1 MHSFL
6 KHGWTWL
13 ACGLAWIAIGQAPG
27 QAAEFDQ
34 PPEWAREAIWYQ
46 IFVERFR
53 NGDPANDPRPDYM
66 QGSYPGFVPDGWK
79 ITPWHQDW
87 YEQEE
92 WAKVEGE
99 HFHKLAAAR
108 RFGGDLQG
116 VLDKLDYLQDLGIN
130 AIYFNPLND
139 SPSLHKYDARH
150 YRHIDRT
157 FGPDPAGDTAIIDAE
172 NPVDPATWKWTAADK
187 LFLKLI
193 REVHLRDMRVIID
206 YSWNHTG
213 NTFWAWKDLL
223 KNQAKSRFRDWYD
236 IISFD
241 DPETPEN
248 EFKFKGWLGVKTLPE
263 LKKVNVTGKREGHGH
278 VFEGDLQ
285 PEVKAHVFNITRR
298 WLDPNGDGDPS
309 DGVDGFRL
317 DVATHVPLG
326 FWRDYRK
333 FVRKINPDALLLGE
347 AWWTK
352 WPDELMDPRPF
363 LQGDIFDSVMH
374 YQWYKPARR
383 LFAQAEGGIKPTD
396 FIAEMNRVYA
406 GYSPAQTQ
414 NMMNLVASHDS
425 PRFGTSFQNKHKYK
439 YRMGAR
445 GNKEL
450 KLGPPSADV
459 VREMRMMLLH
469 QFTFTSAPHIW
480 SGDELGMWG
489 ADDPDCRKP
498 LLWNDVE
505 HRPQVFTPDGQR
517 HAPIPVKPDREMF
530 NFHRELIA
538 LRKKRP
544 DWSRGKLQYLLANDA
559 KMTLAYRRDH
569 ENNRSIVSF
578 NFSDTPQSIRLKVG
592 LINGAGVLISSRAD
606 VVKNLRVED
615 SELEFELAPVS
626 GAALRLD

>member
-1 MHSFL
+1 
-6 KHGWTWL
+6 
-13 ACGLAWIAIGQAPG
+13 
-27 QAAEFDQ
+27 
-34 PPEWAREAIWYQ
+34 
-46 IFVERFR
+46 
-53 NGDPANDPRPDYM
+53 M

-116 VLDKLDYLQDLGIN
+116 VLDKLDYLQELGIN

-172 NPVDPATWKWTAADK
+172 DPVDPTTWKWTAADK

-193 REVHLRDMRVIID
+193 RELHRRDMRVIID

-213 NTFWAWKDLL
+213 NTFWAWKDLV
-223 KNQAKSRFRDWYD
+223 KNQAKSRFRNWYD
-236 IISFD
+236 IVSFD
-241 DPETPEN
+241 DPATPEN
-248 EFKFKGWLGVKTLPE
+248 EFQFKGWLGVKTLPE
-263 LKKVNVTGKREGHGH
+263 LKKVNVSGKREGHGH
-278 VFEGDLQ
+278 VFEGDLH

-406 GYSPAQTQ
+406 GYSPALTQ
-414 NMMNLVASHDS
+414 NLMNLVASHDS

-450 KLGPPSADV
+450 KLGPPGAEV

-498 LLWNDVE
+498 LLWDDVK
-505 HRPQVFTPDGQR
+505 HRPQVFAPD
-517 HAPIPVKPDREMF
+517 V
-530 NFHRELIA
+530 
-538 LRKKRP
+538 
-544 DWSRGKLQYLLANDA
+544 
-559 KMTLAYRRDH
+559 
-569 ENNRSIVSF
+569 
-578 NFSDTPQSIRLKVG
+578 
-592 LINGAGVLISSRAD
+592 
-606 VVKNLRVED
+606 
-615 SELEFELAPVS
+615 
-626 GAALRLD
+626 

>member
-1 MHSFL
+1 MKRFFRC
-6 KHGWTWL
+6 GWAWL
-13 ACGLAWIAIGQAPG
+13 ACGLAWFALGQAPG
-27 QAAEFDQ
+27 LAAPFDQ

-53 NGDPANDPRPDYM
+53 NGDPSNDPRPEYM
-66 QGSYPGFVPDGWK
+66 QGSYPGFVPDDWK

-92 WAKVEGE
+92 WAKGEGE

-116 VLDKLDYLQDLGIN
+116 VLDKLDYLEDLGIT

-157 FGPDPAGDTAIIDAE
+157 FGPDPAGDSAIIDAE
-172 NPVDPATWKWTAADK
+172 DPVDPATWKWTAADR

-193 REVHLRDMRVIID
+193 REVHRRNIRVIID

-213 NTFWAWKDLL
+213 NTFWAWKDLV
-223 KNQAKSRFRDWYD
+223 KNQDKSRFRDWYD
-236 IISFD
+236 IISFN
-241 DPETPEN
+241 DPKTPEN
-248 EFKFKGWLGVKTLPE
+248 EFHFEGWLGVKTLPE
-263 LKKVNVTGKREGHGH
+263 LKKVNVSSKRKGH
-278 VFEGDLQ
+278 VFDGDLHR
-285 PEVKAHVFNITRR
+285 EVKEHIFNITRR
-298 WLDPNGDGDPS
+298 WMDPDGDGDPA

-333 FVRKINPDALLLGE
+333 FVRGINPDALLLGE

-383 LFAQAEGGIKPTD
+383 LFAQAEGGLKPSG

-406 GYSPAQTQ
+406 GYTPAQTQ
-414 NMMNLVASHDS
+414 NLMNLVASHDS

-450 KLGPPSADV
+450 KLGPPSAEV

-498 LLWNDVE
+498 ILWEDVE

-517 HAPIPVKPDREMF
+517 HEPIPVKPDTEMF
-530 NFHRELIA
+530 NFQRKLIA

-544 DWSRGKLQYLLANDA
+544 DWSRGQLNYILANDNA
-559 KMTLAYRRDH
+559 MTLVYCRKLDDH
-569 ENNRSIVSF
+569 ETFVAF
-578 NFSDTPQSIRLKVG
+578 NLSGQLQTIRLTTGNRTKKEILVESSLG
-592 LINGAGVLISSRAD
+592 SVAGFQQEKRTT
-606 VVKNLRVED
+606 NLTLSPYSGVALGVE
-615 SELEFELAPVS
+615 
-626 GAALRLD
+626 

>member
-6 KHGWTWL
+6 KHGWTLL
-13 ACGLAWIAIGQAPG
+13 ACGLAWFALGQAPG

-53 NGDPANDPRPDYM
+53 NGDRTNDPRPEYM
-66 QGSYPGFVPDGWK
+66 QGSYPGFVPDGWQV
-79 ITPWHQDW
+79 TPWHQDW
-87 YEQEE
+87 YEQED

-116 VLDKLDYLQDLGIN
+116 VLDKLDYLQDPGIN

-172 NPVDPATWKWTAADK
+172 NPVDPASWKWTAADK

-193 REVHLRDMRVIID
+193 REVHRRDMRVIID

-213 NTFWAWKDLL
+213 NTFWAWKDLV
-223 KNQAKSRFRDWYD
+223 KNQGKSRFRNWYD
-236 IISFD
+236 IVSFD
-241 DPETPEN
+241 DPETSEN
-248 EFKFKGWLGVKTLPE
+248 EFHFKGWLGVKTLPE
-263 LKKVNVTGKREGHGH
+263 LKKVNVSGKREGHGH
-278 VFEGDLQ
+278 VFEGDLH

-326 FWRDYRK
+326 FWRDFRK

-383 LFAQAEGGIKPTD
+383 LFANAEGGLKPSG

-406 GYSPAQTQ
+406 GYSPTQSQ

-425 PRFGTSFQNKHKYK
+425 PRFGTSFQNKQKYK

-445 GNKEL
+445 GNMAL
-450 KLGPPSADV
+450 QLGPPDASV
-459 VREMRMMLLH
+459 VREMRTMLLH
-469 QFTFTSAPHIW
+469 QFSFISAPHIW

-498 LLWNDVE
+498 IIWRDVT
-505 HRPQVFTPDGQR
+505 HRPQVFTPDGKR
-517 HAPIPVKPDREMF
+517 HEPIPVKADDAMF
-530 NFHRELIA
+530 TLHKQLIA

-544 DWSRGKLQYLLANDA
+544 DWARGSLKYILADDDA
-559 KMTLAYRRDH
+559 MTLAYQREQGKH
-569 ENNRSIVSF
+569 RSVVVF
-578 NFSDTPQSIRLKVG
+578 NFSNEPKTIRLKTG
-592 LINGAGVLISSRAD
+592 RINGAAVLATSYRDA
-606 VVKNLRVED
+606 VKNVKTKESALRI
-615 SELEFELAPVS
+615 ELAPVS
-626 GAALRLD
+626 GAAVSLK

>member
-6 KHGWTWL
+6 KRGWTWL
-13 ACGLAWIAIGQAPG
+13 ACGFAWFALGQVPG
-27 QAAEFDQ
+27 QAAEFGQ

-46 IFVERFR
+46 IFVDRFR
-53 NGDPANDPRPDYM
+53 NGDSTNDPRPEYM
-66 QGSYPGFVPDGWK
+66 QGAYPGFVPDDWQ

-87 YEQEE
+87 YEQED

-99 HFHKLAAAR
+99 NFHKLAAAR

-116 VLDKLDYLQDLGIN
+116 VLDKLDYMQHLGIT

-157 FGPDPAGDTAIIDAE
+157 FGPDPVGDTVIIDAE
-172 NPVDPATWKWTAADK
+172 DPVDPATWKWTAADQ
-187 LFLKLI
+187 LLLKLI
-193 REVHLRDMRVIID
+193 REVHRRNMRLIID

-213 NTFWAWKDLL
+213 NTFWAWKDLV
-223 KNQAKSRFRDWYD
+223 KNQAESRFRDWYD
-236 IISFD
+236 IVSFD

-248 EFKFKGWLGVKTLPE
+248 EFQFKGWLGVKTLPE
-263 LKKVNVTGKREGHGH
+263 LKKVNVSGKRERDGH
-278 VFEGDLQ
+278 VFEGDLH
-285 PEVKAHVFNITRR
+285 PEVKAHIFNITKR
-298 WLDPNGDGDPS
+298 WLDPDGDGDPS
-309 DGVDGFRL
+309 EGVDGFRL

-333 FVRKINPDALLLGE
+333 FVRGINPDALLLGE

-383 LFAQAEGGIKPTD
+383 LFAHAEGGLKPTG

-414 NMMNLVASHDS
+414 NLMNLVASHDS

-450 KLGPPSADV
+450 KLGPPSTEV

-498 LLWNDVE
+498 ILWDDVE
-505 HRPQVFTPDGQR
+505 HLPQVFTPDGQR
-517 HAPIPVKPDREMF
+517 HEPIPVKPDTEMF
-530 NFHRELIA
+530 NFQRKLIT
-538 LRKKRP
+538 LRKNRP
-544 DWSRGKLQYLLANDA
+544 DWTRGQLNYILANDNA
-559 KMTLAYRRDH
+559 MTLVYRRKLDKR
-569 ENNRSIVSF
+569 ETFVAF
-578 NFSDTPQSIRLKVG
+578 NLSGELQTIRLTTGNSTKKEILVESSPG
-592 LINGAGVLISSRAD
+592 SVAGIRHEKSATNLTISPYSGVAIG
-606 VVKNLRVED
+606 VE
-615 SELEFELAPVS
+615 
-626 GAALRLD
+626 

>member
-6 KHGWTWL
+6 KRGWTWL
-13 ACGLAWIAIGQAPG
+13 ACGFAWFALGQVPG

-53 NGDPANDPRPDYM
+53 NGDSTNDPRPEYM
-66 QGSYPGFVPDGWK
+66 QGAYPGFVPNDWQ

-87 YEQEE
+87 YEQED

-99 HFHKLAAAR
+99 NFHKLAAAR

-116 VLDKLDYLQDLGIN
+116 VLDKLDYMQHLGIT

-157 FGPDPAGDTAIIDAE
+157 FGPDPVGDTVIIDAE
-172 NPVDPATWKWTAADK
+172 DPVDPATWKWTAADQ

-193 REVHLRDMRVIID
+193 REVHRRDMRLIID

-213 NTFWAWKDLL
+213 NTFWAWKDLV
-223 KNQAKSRFRDWYD
+223 KNQAESRFRDWYD
-236 IISFD
+236 IVSFD

-248 EFKFKGWLGVKTLPE
+248 EFQFKGWLGVKTLPE
-263 LKKVNVTGKREGHGH
+263 LKKVNVSGKRERDGH
-278 VFEGDLQ
+278 VFEGDLH
-285 PEVKAHVFNITRR
+285 PEVKAHIFNITKR
-298 WLDPNGDGDPS
+298 WLDPDGDGDPS
-309 DGVDGFRL
+309 EGVDGFRL

-333 FVRKINPDALLLGE
+333 FVRGINPDALLLGE

-383 LFAQAEGGIKPTD
+383 LFAHAEGGLKPTG
-396 FIAEMNRVYA
+396 FIAEINRVYA

-414 NMMNLVASHDS
+414 NLMNLVASHDS

-450 KLGPPSADV
+450 KLGPPSTEV

-498 LLWNDVE
+498 ILWDDVE
-505 HRPQVFTPDGQR
+505 HLPQVFTPDGQR
-517 HAPIPVKPDREMF
+517 HEPIPVKPDTEMF
-530 NFHRELIA
+530 NFQRKLIN

-544 DWSRGKLQYLLANDA
+544 DWTRGQLNYILANDNA
-559 KMTLAYRRDH
+559 MTLVYRRKLDKR
-569 ENNRSIVSF
+569 ETFVAF
-578 NFSDTPQSIRLKVG
+578 NLSGELQTIRLTTGNSTKKEILVESSPG
-592 LINGAGVLISSRAD
+592 SVAGIRHERSATNLTISPYSGVAIG
-606 VVKNLRVED
+606 VE
-615 SELEFELAPVS
+615 
-626 GAALRLD
+626 

>member
-1 MHSFL
+1 MKRFFRC
-6 KHGWTWL
+6 GWAWL
-13 ACGLAWIAIGQAPG
+13 ACGLAWFALGQAPG
-27 QAAEFDQ
+27 LAAPFDQ

-53 NGDPANDPRPDYM
+53 NGDPSNDPRPEYM
-66 QGSYPGFVPDGWK
+66 QGSYPGFVPDDWK

-92 WAKVEGE
+92 WAKGEGE

-116 VLDKLDYLQDLGIN
+116 VLDKLDYLEDLGIT

-157 FGPDPAGDTAIIDAE
+157 FGPDPAGDSAIIDAE
-172 NPVDPATWKWTAADK
+172 DPVDPATWKWTAADR

-193 REVHLRDMRVIID
+193 REVHRRNIRVIID

-213 NTFWAWKDLL
+213 NTFWAWKDLV
-223 KNQAKSRFRDWYD
+223 KNQDKSRFRDWYD
-236 IISFD
+236 IISFN
-241 DPETPEN
+241 DPKTPEN
-248 EFKFKGWLGVKTLPE
+248 EFHFEGWLGVKTLPE
-263 LKKVNVTGKREGHGH
+263 LKKVNVSSKRKGH
-278 VFEGDLQ
+278 VFDGDLHR
-285 PEVKAHVFNITRR
+285 EVKEHIFNITRR
-298 WLDPNGDGDPS
+298 WMDPDGDGDPA

-333 FVRKINPDALLLGE
+333 FVRGINPDALLLGE

-383 LFAQAEGGIKPTD
+383 LFAQAEGGLKPSG

-406 GYSPAQTQ
+406 GYTPAQTQ
-414 NMMNLVASHDS
+414 NLMNLVASHDS

-450 KLGPPSADV
+450 KLGPPSAEV

-498 LLWNDVE
+498 ILWEDVE

-517 HAPIPVKPDREMF
+517 HEPIPVKPDTEMF
-530 NFHRELIA
+530 NFQRKLIA

-544 DWSRGKLQYLLANDA
+544 DWSRGQLNYILANDNA
-559 KMTLAYRRDH
+559 MTLVYCRKLDDQETFVA
-569 ENNRSIVSF
+569 F
-578 NFSDTPQSIRLKVG
+578 NLSGQLQTIRLTTGNRTKKEILVESSLG
-592 LINGAGVLISSRAD
+592 SVAGFQQEKRTT
-606 VVKNLRVED
+606 NLTLSPYSGVALGVE
-615 SELEFELAPVS
+615 
-626 GAALRLD
+626 

>member
-1 MHSFL
+1 MKRFFRC
-6 KHGWTWL
+6 GWAWL
-13 ACGLAWIAIGQAPG
+13 ACGLAWFALGQAPG
-27 QAAEFDQ
+27 LAAPFDQ

-53 NGDPANDPRPDYM
+53 NGDPSNDPRPEYM
-66 QGSYPGFVPDGWK
+66 QGSYPGFVPDDWK

-92 WAKVEGE
+92 WAKGEGE

-157 FGPDPAGDTAIIDAE
+157 FGPDPAGDSAIIDAE
-172 NPVDPATWKWTAADK
+172 DPVDPATWKWTAADR

-193 REVHLRDMRVIID
+193 RELHRRNIRVIID

-213 NTFWAWKDLL
+213 NTFWAWKDLV
-223 KNQAKSRFRDWYD
+223 KNQDKSRFRDWYD
-236 IISFD
+236 IISFN
-241 DPETPEN
+241 DPKTPEN
-248 EFKFKGWLGVKTLPE
+248 EFHFEGWLGVKTLPE
-263 LKKVNVTGKREGHGH
+263 LKKVNVSSKRKGH
-278 VFEGDLQ
+278 VFDGDLHR
-285 PEVKAHVFNITRR
+285 EVKEHIFNITRR
-298 WLDPNGDGDPS
+298 WMDPDGDGDPA

-333 FVRKINPDALLLGE
+333 FVRGINPDALLLGE

-383 LFAQAEGGIKPTD
+383 LFAQAEGGLKPSG

-406 GYSPAQTQ
+406 GYTPAQTQ
-414 NMMNLVASHDS
+414 NLMNLVASHDS

-450 KLGPPSADV
+450 KLGPPSAEV

-498 LLWNDVE
+498 ILWEDVE

-517 HAPIPVKPDREMF
+517 HEPIPVKPDTEMF
-530 NFHRELIA
+530 NFQRKLIA

-544 DWSRGKLQYLLANDA
+544 DWSRGQLNYILANDNA
-559 KMTLAYRRDH
+559 MTLAYRRKLDDQ
-569 ENNRSIVSF
+569 ETFVAF
-578 NFSDTPQSIRLKVG
+578 NLSGQLQTIRLTTGNRTKKEILVESSLG
-592 LINGAGVLISSRAD
+592 SVAGFQQEKRTT
-606 VVKNLRVED
+606 NLTLSPYSGVALGVE
-615 SELEFELAPVS
+615 
-626 GAALRLD
+626 